1 MPKPYPT
8 LPEGT
13 RIYAVGDIHGRLDL
27 LETMGKAIESD
38 LKKRPIADPVTV
50 FLGDYIDR
58 GPDSQ
63 GVIDFLVDNHHRTP
77 RQICL
82 KGNHEASLLE
92 FLEDAGTLYHWE
104 DLGGMETLLSYGLSH
119 HDLMGSAGAESVQT
133 IFRENFSKLHET
145 FFRSLELYYKRG
157 DYLFVH
163 AGIRPEVALE
173 EQSEDELMWI
183 RGPFL
188 NYEKS
193 FGLFVVHG
201 HTPVEHIDRRTNR
214 LDVDTEAYASGQ
226 LTCAVLE
233 GSEMQ
238 YITATTDGWELFD
251 FIPTHK

>member
-1 MPKPYPT
+1 MQKPYPT

-13 RIYAVGDIHGRLDL
+13 RIYATGDIHGRLDL
-27 LETMGKAIESD
+27 LEVMGKAIESD
-38 LKKRPIADPVTV
+38 LQKRPIMDPVSI

-63 GVIDFLVDNHHRTP
+63 GTIDFLVNHHSRTP

-82 KGNHEASLLE
+82 KGNHEVALLE
-92 FLEDAGTLYHWE
+92 FLEDPGTLYHWE
-104 DLGGMETLLSYGLSH
+104 DLGGTETLLSYGLSH

-133 IFRENFSKLHET
+133 TFKENLSRLHEI
-145 FFRSLELYYKRG
+145 FLKSLPLHYKCG

-163 AGIRPEVALE
+163 AGIRPQVPLE
-173 EQSEDELMWI
+173 EQSPEELVWI

-188 NYEKS
+188 DYQED
-193 FGLFVVHG
+193 FGVFVVHG

-214 LDVDTEAYASGQ
+214 LNVDTEAYASDR

-233 GSEMQ
+233 GADMKF
-238 YITATTDGWELFD
+238 ITATTDDCELFD